1 MVSIEFFD
9 SLEAVKAVAA
19 ALSWTSSTSAMA
31 STELNSVPKYAS
43 RGQLIVNLEVLCVTL
58 FAYGLADS

>member
-1 MVSIEFFD
+1 MSTIDSFA

-31 STELNSVPKYAS
+31 STELNSVSKYAS

-58 FAYGLADS
+58 FAYRLADG